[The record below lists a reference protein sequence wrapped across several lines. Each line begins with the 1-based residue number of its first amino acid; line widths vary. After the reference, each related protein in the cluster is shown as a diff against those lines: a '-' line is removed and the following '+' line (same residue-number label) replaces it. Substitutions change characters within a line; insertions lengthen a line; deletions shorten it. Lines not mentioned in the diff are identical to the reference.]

1 MCVCASLRN
10 SWTCCLRPADAIMAK
25 SRQYEARADMRQRFC
40 HEPRRASHRKNHAV
54 APWGSCA
61 APLCAVFLRAPWAIN
76 HNWDHSPL
84 DPGGKIRACNWK
96 LAGQAVSNCKYE
108 FSNTCL
114 SPRPDA
120 LWASSW
126 VLKRPGPGPVRG
138 SGEGVRNKNSADF
151 PPRPAWIPSDP
162 VRIQSQKMHQIQA
175 KSITHDIAPPR
186 IPSDPARIP
195 SDPVA

>member
-1 MCVCASLRN
+1 MCVCASLRS

-84 DPGGKIRACNWK
+84 DPGGKIRTCNCK
-96 LAGQAVSNCKYE
+96 LVGQAVSNCKYE

-114 SPRPDA
+114 PPKTPVLALGNLFLNHPDA

-126 VLKRPGPGPVRG
+126 VLPRRGPG
-138 SGEGVRNKNSADF
+138 SARAWLHN
-151 PPRPAWIPSDP
+151 PRHHVTADP
-162 VRIQSQKMHQIQA
+162 VGSR
-175 KSITHDIAPPR
+175 
-186 IPSDPARIP
+186 
-195 SDPVA
+195 